1 MALTGG
7 VLVALIVAINYLVGE
22 FDIIFQTLLILVL
35 SNYILGVITVKV
47 NKELNSQKG
56 TVELVKNRNLSI
68 LYS

>member
-1 MALTGG
+1 ALTGG

>member
-1 MALTGG
+1 M
-7 VLVALIVAINYLVGE
+7 NYLVGE